1 VNFLAA
7 AVSYIKYLTLRYM
20 ETATKILWID
30 DEIEMLK
37 PHILFLEDK
46 GIAVETVNNGSDALS
61 MLEQLHIDI
70 VFLDEQM
77 PGLTGLETL
86 ARIKELH
93 PSLPVVMVT
102 KSEEEQ
108 IMDEAIGSKISD
120 YLIKPISPNQLFLAV
135 KKHTEKERL
144 VEEKT
149 GIDYQKEF
157 RRIGMQLSS
166 SLSYKEWESIYRKL
180 VHWDFELSGSNDK
193 NLKEILENQF
203 SDANALFARYIEKNY
218 LSFLR
223 QQRTDMPFEMSH
235 TVLQK
240 KLFPLLG
247 QNKTPVFFILIDNL
261 RLDQWKALQPFIE
274 KIFPKIKED
283 TYMSI
288 LPSITQYA
296 RNSMFAGLLPS
307 EIEKQYP
314 QYWVGEDADKN
325 KNQYEK
331 ELLEQYL
338 LRCGYKIEI
347 TYNKVLNQ
355 SYGIKIADYLPKML
369 RTPLNV
375 IIYNFVDML
384 SHASTEIDL
393 LREMS
398 KNDSAYRSLIVSWF
412 EHSPLYSL
420 LKHLSKEKVKIVLTT
435 DHGSV
440 RVTNPLRVRGD
451 KESSSN
457 LRYKNGKYLDY
468 NSADVFTIKNP
479 ADAFLPS
486 GSLVS
491 SYIFCR
497 GRDYFVYPNNY
508 AQYVQYYKNTI
519 QHGGISLEEMVVPVV
534 TLER

>member
-1 VNFLAA
+1 
-7 AVSYIKYLTLRYM
+7 
-20 ETATKILWID
+20 
-30 DEIEMLK
+30 
-37 PHILFLEDK
+37 
-46 GIAVETVNNGSDALS
+46 
-61 MLEQLHIDI
+61 MLEHLHVDI
-70 VFLDEQM
+70 IFLDEQM

-86 ARIKELH
+86 AKIKELY
-93 PSLPVVMVT
+93 PSQLVVMVT

-108 IMDEAIGSKISD
+108 IMDEAIGAKIPD
-120 YLIKPISPNQLFLAV
+120 YLIKPVSPNQLFLAI

-144 VEEKT
+144 IEEKT

-157 RRIGMQLSS
+157 RRIGSQLSS
-166 SLSYKEWESIYRKL
+166 SLSYKEWENIYKKL
-180 VHWDFELSGSNDK
+180 VHWNFELSGSTDE

-203 SDANALFARYIEKNY
+203 SDANALFARYIERNY

-223 QQRTDMPFEMSH
+223 QKRTDMQFEMSH

-247 QNKTPVFFILIDNL
+247 QSKVPVFFILIDNL
-261 RLDQWKALQPFIE
+261 RFDQWKILQPFL
-274 KIFPKIKED
+274 KKSFPKIKED

-288 LPSITQYA
+288 LPSVTQYA
-296 RNSMFAGLLPS
+296 RNSLFAGLMPL
-307 EIEKQYP
+307 EIKEQYP
-314 QYWVGEDADKN
+314 EYWIDEDVDEN

-338 LRCGYKIEI
+338 FRCGYKTEI

-355 SYGIKIADYLPKML
+355 SYGIKIIDYLPKML

-384 SHASTEIDL
+384 SHASTEIEL

-398 KNDSAYRSLIVSWF
+398 KNDSAYRSLVVSWF

-420 LKHLSKEKVKIVLTT
+420 LKRISEEKVKIVLTT

-440 RVTNPLRVRGD
+440 RVTDPLHVRGD
-451 KESSSN
+451 KESSFN
-457 LRYKNGKYLDY
+457 LRYKNGSNLDY
-468 NSADVFTIKNP
+468 NSADVFAVKNP

-486 GSLVS
+486 EGLTS

-497 GRDYFVYPNNY
+497 KYDYFVYPNNY
-508 AQYVQYYKNTI
+508 AQYVKYYKNTI
-519 QHGGISLEEMVVPVV
+519 QHGGISLEEMIVPII
-534 TLER
+534 TIES